1 MADELYDV
9 RNGLVLGNFH
19 QAIAESTNAKP
30 PSRKAEDV
38 QAFNVER
45 DALVAQAQ
53 VGLGQFDIVLGDLKT
68 ATAPL
73 LVATRHWAALHKE
86 LRSGGN
92 GDEAFTSLAALAGE
106 SPTAANA
113 PIAVLAAAASIARG
127 DVSGALKLAAT
138 WAQAIDASKQPR
150 DAIGLRAI
158 ACDALLRMNR
168 VDLAEKEVTA
178 MRDIDDDNVQCIM
191 ANIATALRA
200 GAKARDRFGEAE
212 ILVNE
217 LVGRCGQSVSLLNLL
232 ALAKIGQGKAQEA
245 EGHLLDALSKRS
257 GDADTLA
264 NLAVVAMQLGKS
276 EQAARYITQA
286 KAAGAQAEWVKAYTS
301 IEGRFDAAAAMAN

>member
-9 RNGLVLGNFH
+9 RNGLALGNFH

-30 PSRKAEDV
+30 PSRKAEEV
-38 QAFNVER
+38 QAFNIER

-73 LVATRHWAALHKE
+73 LVATRQWAALNKE
-86 LRSGGN
+86 LRAGAP
-92 GDEAFTSLAALAGE
+92 GDEAFAALAALAGE
-106 SPTAANA
+106 SPSGANA
-113 PIAVLAAAASIARG
+113 SVAVLVASGSIARG

-138 WAQAIDASKQPR
+138 WAAGIDASKQPR
-150 DAIGLRAI
+150 EAIALRAV
-158 ACDALLRMNR
+158 ACDAYLRMNR

-245 EGHLLDALSKRS
+245 ETHLLDAISKRN

-264 NLAVVAMQLGKS
+264 NLAVCAMQLGKP
-276 EQAARYITQA
+276 EQAARYVSQA
-286 KAAGAQAEWVKAYTS
+286 KASGSQSEWVKTYAS
-301 IEGRFDAAAAMAN
+301 MESRFTTAATMSN